1 MSNVPLTYGMNRI
14 SRWATI
20 ILLTLFVL
28 LTINA
33 VASYFTPA
41 HALKLTEL
49 CDQQFSYAA
58 PVDSEGSYGSEYGV
72 DGLNVTPATESYSGM
87 GSTNLAYGVAGYSW
101 QVSGNTFCNGTV
113 INPVTTAFANFLLSM
128 LTSAASNLEG
138 VILLAFSSALTQT
151 VLNETSLLTRFIAA
165 VQSGFWAEWGNAIIL
180 VSIGVIAW
188 YFVRRGVKD
197 AAPRM
202 IWTSVA
208 VALLTSFAATT
219 LLSSLATNIQ
229 NVRTDFSLA
238 AVNTVMGSDCP
249 SSSDISSQECIANTI
264 TSSTLDPVFSYGA
277 AGEMAKMNPEWVVGE
292 DNATGTRDPGSVVYY
307 KADSNM
313 EWDGKKLEQ
322 VTLPA
327 AGVVPTTNTDGH
339 PTIAEYLRWTQT
351 NTAAETAAVKN
362 GDITGCSTL
371 NAPAPDELSKKAGDE
386 LCYYKWQVRSAVL
399 YSMAGKSASSYSAAS
414 GNMVFDY
421 RIQPALMA
429 IPSTGFAINAA
440 TFMGAHVIF
449 LNLEFLI
456 QMVALIFVLI
466 LVALKAS
473 PSPFMDWGGGV
484 AMNTIKVTML
494 GMMVGALVIILTIV
508 NTIIDKAFNDP
519 LGDLYTL
526 GISGNG
532 FLIVTIMTALVIGV
546 SVIALYVLYFRALR
560 RLKQGNPALAKHDDN
575 SFGAKVRGATNK
587 VLATGGAT
595 AATLMSGGTVA
606 AAGFAGL
613 KAGSNASSDPSA
625 SMMKSLTSGITQGH
639 RSGSKSAIKQAAKQS
654 AEDKFQQAGVT
665 FEKAMGDM
673 QAANVEN
680 NTAEHY
686 QNEANRHEHEAEK
699 ADANAE
705 TINQQADALEHKSDK
720 FFNDFAAHTP
730 KGKSLQKNVND
741 AEDALDARAQ
751 QTNQKQAAL
760 DKFLVDKGATVS
772 HAQVA
777 DPKTGNM
784 LTEVTDLSTGATNYL
799 PADQYDPALEKTNI
813 FSPSELDHY
822 NDLSAK
828 RDQAALYE
836 SDAQRE
842 YTFHQDEYQRH
853 LQNTRED
860 VLGMTNEQIDATYGT
875 QDPQLGK
882 ELRSWRAEQLDAQNL
897 RAQANAYTQQASAH
911 RADQRVAETQMK
923 QHANSAQQHL
933 YQARSNLHQA
943 DAQATPTTTAQRKMT
958 DYQKGDH
965 LMQNAQEFERQQARA
980 QAAGA
985 TQKPVTLVDS
995 QVSTSAPGAISKS
1008 VPQVEA
1014 PVRRMKENTVPV
1026 APSASNPSIKHYTLK

>member
-58 PVDSEGSYGSEYGV
+58 PVDSKGSYGSEYGV

-138 VILLAFSSALTQT
+138 TIILAFSSALTQT
-151 VLNETSLLTRFIAA
+151 VLSETSLLTRFITA

-180 VSIGVIAW
+180 VSLGVIAW

-208 VALLTSFAATT
+208 VALLASFSATT
-219 LLSSLATNIQ
+219 LLSSMATSVQ
-229 NVRTDFSLA
+229 NLRTDFSLA
-238 AVNTVMGSDCP
+238 AASMVMGSDCP
-249 SSSDISSQECIANTI
+249 SGSKVSDQECIASTI
-264 TSSTLDPVFSYGA
+264 TSSTLDPVFSYGS
-277 AGEMAKMNPEWVVGE
+277 AGEMANSRPEWVVGE
-292 DNATGTRDPGSVVYY
+292 SLETGTRDPGSVVYY

-313 EWDGKKLEQ
+313 EWENKKLEQ

-327 AGVVPTTNTDGH
+327 AGVVPTTNTNGQ

-351 NTAAETAAVKN
+351 NTAAETAAIKN

-399 YSMAGKSASSYSAAS
+399 YSMAGKSASSYNAAS

-456 QMVALIFVLI
+456 QMIALIFVLI
-466 LVALKAS
+466 LVALKAA
-473 PSPFMDWGGGV
+473 PSPVIDWGGGV

-494 GMMVGALVIILTIV
+494 GMMVGALVIIIKIV

-519 LGDLYTL
+519 LGDLHTL
-526 GISGNG
+526 GTSGNA
-532 FLIVTIMTALVIGV
+532 FLLITIMTALVIGV
-546 SVIALYVLYFRALR
+546 SVVALYVLYFRGLR

-595 AATLMSGGTVA
+595 ATALMSGGTLT

-613 KAGSNASSDPSA
+613 KAGSHASSDPNA

-680 NTAEHY
+680 NAAEHY
-686 QNEANRHEHEAEK
+686 QNEANRHEREAQK

-705 TINQQADALEHKSDK
+705 TINQQADALEHKSDH
-720 FFNDFAAHTP
+720 FFNNFAADAP

-760 DKFLVDKGATVS
+760 DKFLVNKGATVS

-822 NDLSAK
+822 NDLSVK

-842 YTFHQDEYQRH
+842 FNFHQDEYHRH
-853 LQNTRED
+853 LQSTRED
-860 VLGMTNEQIDATYGT
+860 VLGMTNEQIDATYGAK
-875 QDPQLGK
+875 DPQLGK

-897 RAQANAYTQQASAH
+897 RAQANAYTQEANAH
-911 RADQRVAETQMK
+911 RADQRAAEAQQK
-923 QHANSAQQHL
+923 QHATAAQQHL
-933 YQARSNLHQA
+933 YQARSNLRQA

-958 DYQKGDH
+958 EYQKGDH
-965 LMQNAQEFERQQARA
+965 LVQHTQEFERQQARA

-985 TQKPVTLVDS
+985 AQKPVVLVDNPDP
-995 QVSTSAPGAISKS
+995 TP
-1008 VPQVEA
+1008 
-1014 PVRRMKENTVPV
+1014 
-1026 APSASNPSIKHYTLK
+1026 APSPRVNQYTP